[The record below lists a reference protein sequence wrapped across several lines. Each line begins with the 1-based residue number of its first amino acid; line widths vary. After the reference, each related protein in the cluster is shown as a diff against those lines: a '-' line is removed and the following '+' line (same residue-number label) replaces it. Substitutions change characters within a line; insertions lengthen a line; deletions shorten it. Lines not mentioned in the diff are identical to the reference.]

1 MKNKGN
7 EMKINYELEMQSQLE
22 QIKIKTIKPKLL
34 LQVCCAP
41 CSSAVLE
48 TIMEY
53 FDITL
58 FYYNPNT
65 TEEDEYYKRL
75 KELKEYIK
83 KRNYNIPIEEGI
95 YDSKRDFFD
104 KVKGMEDLREGGER
118 CYKCYTIRLEETAK
132 HAKENNYDY
141 FASVLTISPLKN
153 AQWINEIGKVLE
165 KKYSINYFYND
176 FKKKGRYQE
185 SIKLSKEYDLYRQDY
200 CGCIFS
206 KIEMD
211 NHRKEKLKKEG
222 INE

>member
-1 MKNKGN
+1 MKNKSN
-7 EMKINYELEMQSQLE
+7 EVKINYELKMQHQLKYIRNKE
-22 QIKIKTIKPKLL
+22 DKPKLL

-41 CSSAVLE
+41 CSSGVLE
-48 TIMEY
+48 SIMDY
-53 FDITL
+53 FNITL

-75 KELKEYIK
+75 QELKEYIE
-83 KRNYNIPIEEGI
+83 KRNYNIPIEEGQ
-95 YDSKRDFFD
+95 YNSKRDFFD
-104 KVKGMEDLREGGER
+104 KVKGMEELKEGGKR
-118 CYKCYTIRLEETAK
+118 CYKCYTIRLEETARYA
-132 HAKENNYDY
+132 HENNYDY

-153 AQWINEIGKVLE
+153 AKWINEIGEILE
-165 KKYSINYFYND
+165 KKYLINYLYND

-185 SIKLSKEYDLYRQDY
+185 SIKLSKEYGLYRQDY

-211 NHRKEKLKKEG
+211 NHRKEKLKKEE